1 MLFISGLPS
10 LEEKVKGF
18 GLGAVDFISKPFQR
32 EELLV
37 RVRTHLELS
46 RLRTELEDQVAERTA
61 QLRKSAED
69 IEDLYNTAPCGY
81 HSLDEKG
88 IFLRINYTE
97 LKWLGYT
104 CDQLIGEK
112 KFSDLIA
119 PENLTTYQKN
129 FSRLKT
135 EGFVEGLELEIIRK
149 DGTTFPVLLNAS
161 VIYDSPGRSLMIR
174 STMFNISDRKRKKDE
189 LRQSFDKL
197 HKVLGGIIQAMALTV
212 ESRDPFT
219 AGHQRRVA
227 NLARSIG
234 QEMGLIK
241 DQVEAIRTAG
251 IVHDLGKISLP
262 AEILSK
268 PTTLSSLEFSLIRV
282 HPQISYDILKN
293 IDFPWPIAKIV
304 YQHHERINGSGYPLG
319 LKDGEILPEAKVLMV
334 ADVVEAIASD
344 RPYRP
349 AQGIDVALEKISTNG
364 GRLYDPEVV
373 NTCLNLFKEKGFKL
387 E

>member
-1 MLFISGLPS
+1 MDTSMTEHEEILIVDNIPIIQRSLLMDILVPEGFHVRFANNGELALRSVASTPPHLILLNINMPGMDGFEVCRRLKTQEESREIPVLFISGLPS

-104 CDQLIGEK
+104 CDELIGEK

-174 STMFNISDRKRKKDE
+174 STMFNISERKKKEEE
-189 LRQSFDKL
+189 LEQSLEKL
-197 HKVLGGIIQAMALTV
+197 HKVLGRNHSGHNPCRGNPRPLYRWPSASGLQPG
-212 ESRDPFT
+212 PFHRSGNGT
-219 AGHQRRVA
+219 DQRP
-227 NLARSIG
+227 G
-234 QEMGLIK
+234 
-241 DQVEAIRTAG
+241 
-251 IVHDLGKISLP
+251 
-262 AEILSK
+262 
-268 PTTLSSLEFSLIRV
+268 
-282 HPQISYDILKN
+282 
-293 IDFPWPIAKIV
+293 
-304 YQHHERINGSGYPLG
+304 
-319 LKDGEILPEAKVLMV
+319 
-334 ADVVEAIASD
+334 
-344 RPYRP
+344 
-349 AQGIDVALEKISTNG
+349 
-364 GRLYDPEVV
+364 
-373 NTCLNLFKEKGFKL
+373 
-387 E
+387 